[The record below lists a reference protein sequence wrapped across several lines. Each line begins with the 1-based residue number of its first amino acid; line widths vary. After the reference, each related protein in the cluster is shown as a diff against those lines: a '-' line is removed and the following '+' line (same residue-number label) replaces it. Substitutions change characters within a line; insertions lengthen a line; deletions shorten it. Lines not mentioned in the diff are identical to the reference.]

1 MLLTYVNSRF
11 DYESKIAIWKF
22 EDRMKIKNNFHTQ
35 STLILTW
42 FTFHT
47 SSSITNH
54 RLKTYD
60 LLCIFLN
67 YLLVSESVVSA
78 LSWLPLRCL
87 HNSILISIEILLDHK
102 LAIHSQIHL
111 LFSST

>member
-1 MLLTYVNSRF
+1 
-11 DYESKIAIWKF
+11 
-22 EDRMKIKNNFHTQ
+22 MKIKNNFHTQ

-78 LSWLPLRCL
+78 LS
-87 HNSILISIEILLDHK
+87 
-102 LAIHSQIHL
+102 
-111 LFSST
+111 